1 MKNLET
7 ELIITGGDYSDFVSE
22 KLDGN
27 ASVEEIVKR
36 TFNQHVTELSFSYKG
51 ITQLS
56 YNSSGP
62 SLYSDD
68 EKSLYFNEVIMEYHS
83 MEKDVKGD
91 MTLNIK
97 LSSVNGKVIN
107 AIIPVKHFLTS
118 GDLNK

>member
-1 MKNLET
+1 
-7 ELIITGGDYSDFVSE
+7 
-22 KLDGN
+22 
-27 ASVEEIVKR
+27 
-36 TFNQHVTELSFSYKG
+36 
-51 ITQLS
+51 
-56 YNSSGP
+56 
-62 SLYSDD
+62 
-68 EKSLYFNEVIMEYHS
+68 